1 MTINLLFTLIIVNS
15 ISGKMQGVVRN
26 IDTKEPIPFADVII
40 LNTEIGGATDENG
53 YFHIL
58 NVPPG
63 KYTDA

>member
-1 MTINLLFTLIIVNS
+1 
-15 ISGKMQGVVRN
+15 MQGVVRN

-40 LNTEIGGATDENG
+40 LNTEIGAATDENG

>member
-15 ISGKMQGVVRN
+15 ISGKIQGVVRD

-40 LNTEIGGATDENG
+40 LNTEIGAATDENG
-53 YFHIL
+53 YFYIL